1 LIGPPLSVMLP
12 SAAFEGGFMRVF
24 LRGAVCVA
32 ALVALSAV
40 LAGAQQARHIDFWT
54 ISNYDYNPKV
64 PFDPAPPKVT
74 DTIPSEVRALEGRTI
89 EIYGNAM
96 DLDYSSGQMSE
107 FILHSSADNCGFG
120 AMPRINE
127 WIHVVLAGG
136 KTTRVSTALDVKVTG
151 TFHIREVVEQGRVVG
166 LYHIVADSVR

>member
-1 LIGPPLSVMLP
+1 
-12 SAAFEGGFMRVF
+12 MRVS
-24 LRGAVCVA
+24 LRVVVGGA
-32 ALVALSAV
+32 ALVVLSTL
-40 LAGAQQARHIDFWT
+40 LANAQQSRHIDFWS

-64 PFDPAPPKVT
+64 PFDPAPPRVT
-74 DTIPSEVRALEGRTI
+74 DTIPAAVRALEGRTV

-96 DLDYSSGQMSE
+96 ALDYSSGQMSE

-136 KTTRVSTALDVKVTG
+136 RTTRVSTALDVRVTG
-151 TFHIREVVEQGRVVG
+151 KFHIREVVEQGRVVG
-166 LYHIVADSVR
+166 LYHIVADAVQ